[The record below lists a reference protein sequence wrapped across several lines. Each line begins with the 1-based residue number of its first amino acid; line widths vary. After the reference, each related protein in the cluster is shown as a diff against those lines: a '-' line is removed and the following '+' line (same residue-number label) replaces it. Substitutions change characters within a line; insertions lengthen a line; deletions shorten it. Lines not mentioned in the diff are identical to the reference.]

1 MMVGLDDPLTA
12 LPGVGPVTATAFADE
27 IDVRTVSDLI
37 SYWPRS
43 HRDLGDL
50 SAVEEA
56 EVGTPVTLLGTIQS
70 WSNRRVRNGKLRID
84 IAVVLSPGGGS
95 FELTFFQ
102 APWIAAKHPSGTYA
116 AYAGKLEMFGGRLKL
131 NTPVI
136 EELPPGEEELLSGR
150 LRPQYVATKALH
162 SATIGKTIRVALD
175 ALGALDEWVDAVT
188 LAREGMIGFDGA
200 VREIHVPTDR
210 ELLAAAVRRLKLDEL
225 YTLAL
230 GLRWRRSVLE
240 RHVVGLDNGPVDGGL
255 ADRFIDALPFTATG
269 AQSLALS
276 EIAVDLAGT
285 RPMHRLL
292 QGDVGSG
299 KTLVATWTMLNAVD
313 HGRQAAM
320 MVPTEVLA
328 EQHLRTLLG
337 QLEPF
342 GVNMFDGPRVELLTG
357 STTVAEQRR
366 ILSGLM
372 TGEVDLVVGTHA
384 LLEEHVRFADLG
396 VVIID
401 EQHRFGVDQR
411 VTIKDK
417 RADLPGER
425 TAVDMLVM
433 TATPIP
439 RSLSLTVYG
448 DLDVTVL
455 DELPPGRT
463 PIVTQLITPTERDRR
478 SKLESFVRERAAAG
492 DQTYWVCPLVDPS
505 DAVVAT
511 AATTQFEHL
520 RDTVFP
526 ELRVGLVHGQMS
538 SAMKEDAMDQ
548 FRRGE
553 LDVLVATTVIEVG
566 VDVPNATVMVIEDAE
581 RFGIS
586 QLHQLRG
593 RVGRGARRSFC
604 VLFAGWSLDPDDW
617 PDHATPLQP
626 DQIARLAA
634 VASTTDGFVLAQV
647 DLETRGSGT
656 LFGTAQSG
664 VQDLK
669 LASLKDEDLIVASRL
684 AAELTIEADPDLAA
698 HPSLRAQVRR
708 RHRGLEQFA
717 ALETG

>member
-175 ALGALDEWVDAVT
+175 ALGPLDEWVDAVT

-210 ELLAAAVRRLKLDEL
+210 QLLAAAVRRLKLDEL

-366 ILSGLM
+366 ILSGLL

-396 VVIID
+396 VVII
-401 EQHRFGVDQR
+401 
-411 VTIKDK
+411 
-417 RADLPGER
+417 
-425 TAVDMLVM
+425 
-433 TATPIP
+433 ATPIP

-526 ELRVGLVHGQMS
+526 ALRVGLVHGQMS